1 MTSSPRSRRNDQAVA
16 ELADSVMRD
25 TRFDGMRTRA
35 ARPDRDRT

>member
-1 MTSSPRSRRNDQAVA
+1 MTAGPRSRRNDQAVA
-16 ELADSVMRD
+16 ELADSVMLD